1 MQQNGGVYFTNKQN
15 VYYYMDDC
23 TPSDAQCERS
33 AAPLLAAS
41 LQARSSA
48 PPLAPSSAH
57 SVTHPLAPRF
67 DPRFD
72 TRCRVRPS
80 RASPCRRRL

>member
-23 TPSDAQCERS
+23 TPSDAQCVRS

-48 PPLAPSSAH
+48 HSSAPSSAH
-57 SVTHPLAPRF
+57 SVTHTLAPRF
-67 DPRFD
+67 CP
-72 TRCRVRPS
+72 P
-80 RASPCRRRL
+80 P

>member
-23 TPSDAQCERS
+23 TPSDAQCVRS

-41 LQARSSA
+41 LQALFS
-48 PPLAPSSAH
+48 PPLGSLFSSLCD
-57 SVTHPLAPRF
+57 SPLG
-67 DPRFD
+67 
-72 TRCRVRPS
+72 
-80 RASPCRRRL
+80 SPL

>member
-23 TPSDAQCERS
+23 TPSDAQCVRS

-48 PPLAPSSAH
+48 PPLAH

-72 TRCRVRPS
+72 RRRPS